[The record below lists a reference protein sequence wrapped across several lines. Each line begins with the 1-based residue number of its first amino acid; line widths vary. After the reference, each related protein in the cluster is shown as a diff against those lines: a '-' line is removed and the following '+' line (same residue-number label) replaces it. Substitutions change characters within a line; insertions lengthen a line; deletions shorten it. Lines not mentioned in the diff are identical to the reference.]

1 MPQRAFSQLS
11 SAPAIR
17 RAGLFGLGA
26 AFCFA
31 LMGVAI
37 KFAAAELNN
46 AMVVFLRNAF
56 GLLALSP
63 VLLRH
68 GASKLRTQRL
78 GMHVARC
85 VIGLSAM
92 YCFFFAIAH
101 MPLAE
106 AMLLNYSTPL
116 YVPFIAWLWL
126 QERPSARLVPV
137 VLVGFV
143 GVSLILRPSNP
154 AAAGWVGLVGL
165 ASGVMAA
172 GAFVAIR
179 RLARTEPAVRIVFYF
194 TALSL
199 LISLLPLPWM
209 WQQPDARA
217 LLLMAMAG
225 ACATLAQICLTR
237 AYALAPAAQV
247 APFNYLVVVFAA
259 LWGWLI
265 WNERSDGLSILG
277 ALIVVGS
284 SLLAL
289 RQRDEAQG
297 PEQK

>member
-1 MPQRAFSQLS
+1 MPQRALSDLS
-11 SAPAIR
+11 SSPSIR
-17 RAGLFGLGA
+17 HAGMFGLAA

-37 KFAAAELNN
+37 KFAATELNN

-56 GLLALSP
+56 GLVALSP

-68 GASKLRTQRL
+68 GWERLRTERF

-116 YVPFIAWLWL
+116 YVPFIAWLWV
-126 QERPSARLVPV
+126 QERPSTRLIPIV
-137 VLVGFV
+137 VVGFV

-154 AAAGWVGLVGL
+154 ATAGWIGLIGL

-199 LISLLPLPWM
+199 GISIVPLLWL
-209 WQQPDARA
+209 WQQPSAHA
-217 LLLMAMAG
+217 LLLMAAAG
-225 ACATLAQICLTR
+225 ACATLAQVCLTR

-259 LWGWLI
+259 FWGWII
-265 WNERSDGLSILG
+265 WNERSDVWSMIG
-277 ALIVVGS
+277 ALLVVGS

-289 RQRDEAQG
+289 RQRDERVHR
-297 PEQK
+297 

>member
-1 MPQRAFSQLS
+1 M
-11 SAPAIR
+11 
-17 RAGLFGLGA
+17 FGLGA
-26 AFCFA
+26 ALFFS

-37 KFAAAELNN
+37 KFATVELNN

-63 VLLRH
+63 MLMRT
-68 GASKLRTQRL
+68 GWARLRTKRV
-78 GMHVARC
+78 GMHLARC
-85 VIGLSAM
+85 LIGLAAM
-92 YCFFFAIAH
+92 YCFFFAIAY

-126 QERPSARLVPV
+126 QERPNAQVIPIV
-137 VLVGFV
+137 VVGLL
-143 GVSLILRPSNP
+143 GVALILRPSNP
-154 AAAGWVGLVGL
+154 AAAGWVGYVGL

-172 GAFVAIR
+172 VAFVAIR
-179 RLARTEPAVRIVFYF
+179 RLTRSEPAVRIVFYF

-199 LISLLPLPWM
+199 LISAAVLPWM
-209 WQQPDARA
+209 WQQPTSSA
-217 LLLMAMAG
+217 LGLMAAAG
-225 ACATLAQICLTR
+225 MFATLAQICLTR

-259 LWGWLI
+259 LWGWLL
-265 WNERSDGLSILG
+265 WQERSDGLSLVG
-277 ALIVVGS
+277 AVLVIAS

-289 RQRDEAQG
+289 RQRSVGDER
-297 PEQK
+297 

>member
-1 MPQRAFSQLS
+1 MPQRAEVHVSHTAS
-11 SAPAIR
+11 IR
-17 RAGLFGLGA
+17 QAALFGLGA
-26 AFCFA
+26 ALCFS

-37 KFAAAELNN
+37 KFATVELNN

-63 VLLRH
+63 MIMRNGWARLRTERIGMHLLR
-68 GASKLRTQRL
+68 
-78 GMHVARC
+78 C
-85 VIGLSAM
+85 IIGLSAM
-92 YCFFFAIAH
+92 YCFFFAIAN

-126 QERPSARLVPV
+126 QERPSAQLIPV
-137 VLVGFV
+137 VTVGLIGV
-143 GVSLILRPSNP
+143 GLILRPSNP
-154 AAAGWVGLVGL
+154 AAAGWVGFVGL
-165 ASGVMAA
+165 ASGIMAA

-179 RLARTEPAVRIVFYF
+179 RLTRSEPAVRIVFYF

-199 LISLLPLPWM
+199 LISAGVLPWM
-209 WQQPDARA
+209 WQQPSASA
-217 LLLMAMAG
+217 LGLMAAAG
-225 ACATLAQICLTR
+225 LCATLAQICLTR

-259 LWGWLI
+259 LWGWLL
-265 WNERSDGLSILG
+265 WQERSDGLSILG
-277 ALIVVGS
+277 AILVITS

-289 RQRDEAQG
+289 RQRRAGND
-297 PEQK
+297 K

>member
-1 MPQRAFSQLS
+1 MPQRAAVHVSHSVSLRQ
-11 SAPAIR
+11 AA
-17 RAGLFGLGA
+17 LFGLGA
-26 AFCFA
+26 ALCFS

-46 AMVVFLRNAF
+46 AMLVFLRNAF

-63 VLLRH
+63 LIMRTGWAH
-68 GASKLRTQRL
+68 LRTERI
-78 GMHVARC
+78 GMHLARC

-92 YCFFFAIAH
+92 YCFFFAIAN

-126 QERPSARLVPV
+126 QERPSAQLIPV
-137 VLVGFV
+137 VMVGLLGV
-143 GVSLILRPSNP
+143 GLILRPSHP

-165 ASGVMAA
+165 ASGIMAA

-179 RLARTEPAVRIVFYF
+179 RLTRSEPAVRIVFYF

-199 LISLLPLPWM
+199 LISAVALPWM
-209 WQQPDARA
+209 WQRPTGDA
-217 LLLMAMAG
+217 LLLMAAAG
-225 ACATLAQICLTR
+225 AFATLAQICLTR

-259 LWGWLI
+259 VWGWLL
-265 WNERSDGLSILG
+265 WQERSDGLSMLG
-277 ALIVVGS
+277 AALVIFS
-284 SLLAL
+284 SVLAL
-289 RQRDEAQG
+289 RQHRKGDD
-297 PEQK
+297 K